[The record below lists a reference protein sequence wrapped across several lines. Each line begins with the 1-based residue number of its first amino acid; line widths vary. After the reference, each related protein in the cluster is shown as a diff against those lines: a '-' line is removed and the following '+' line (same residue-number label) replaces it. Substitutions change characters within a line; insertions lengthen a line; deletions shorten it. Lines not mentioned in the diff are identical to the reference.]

1 MGKEKEATNANAA
14 APKVKWDDSNMSTSY
29 ANVCNA
35 TSTREEVTMLF
46 GTNQTFYTGQNEV
59 SIKLSDRIILSP
71 YVAKRLTQLLGNVIN
86 QYEQRF
92 GDLKVDVGDTVER
105 KTDIPADSKLDGKE
119 TKEDKK

>member
-1 MGKEKEATNANAA
+1 MGKEKEATNVGAA

-71 YVAKRLTQLLGNVIN
+71 YVAKRLAKLLENVVN

-92 GDLKVDVGDTVER
+92 GQLNVDTGEGN
-105 KTDIPADSKLDGKE
+105 I
-119 TKEDKK
+119 

>member
-1 MGKEKEATNANAA
+1 MGKEKEATNADAA

-71 YVAKRLTQLLGNVIN
+71 YVAKRLHKLLENVVN

-92 GDLKVDVGDTVER
+92 GKLDIDAGDT
-105 KTDIPADSKLDGKE
+105 G
-119 TKEDKK
+119 DKKTG